1 MSVYLFLVEAPI
13 SKQVKQQFE
22 ELNLPLIDSFG
33 LTEAGPNTF
42 YIDPRDPKNKQGS
55 VGKPILFTKLRLVDE
70 YNQPVEVGKIGQIV
84 VCGDTLYS
92 GYWDSE
98 KGLDSVEVQEEFH
111 TGDLAM
117 MDQDG
122 YFYIMGR
129 IKELIISGGEN
140 VIPREVCDC
149 LQSHPLVKDCVVVGC
164 PDNKWGEIVSAAVIL
179 NEDAVDFEQKLIQHC
194 RAKLAKYKVPKI
206 IIKMNEYP
214 KIGTGKINIREIARL
229 IAKQH
234 QCQ

>member
-1 MSVYLFLVEAPI
+1 
-13 SKQVKQQFE
+13 
-22 ELNLPLIDSFG
+22 
-33 LTEAGPNTF
+33 
-42 YIDPRDPKNKQGS
+42 
-55 VGKPILFTKLRLVDE
+55 
-70 YNQPVEVGKIGQIV
+70 
-84 VCGDTLYS
+84 
-92 GYWDSE
+92 
-98 KGLDSVEVQEEFH
+98 
-111 TGDLAM
+111 M

-149 LQSHPLVKDCVVVGC
+149 LQSHPYKDCVIGKLS
-164 PDNKWGEIVSAAVIL
+164 DNKWGEIVSAAVIL
-179 NEDAVDFEQKLIQHC
+179 NEDAVDFEQKLINTVELE
-194 RAKLAKYKVPKI
+194 LAKYKVPKI

>member
-1 MSVYLFLVEAPI
+1 M
-13 SKQVKQQFE
+13 
-22 ELNLPLIDSFG
+22 N
-33 LTEAGPNTF
+33 
-42 YIDPRDPKNKQGS
+42 
-55 VGKPILFTKLRLVDE
+55 

-98 KGLDSVEVQEEFH
+98 KGLDSVEVQEKFH

-140 VIPREVCDC
+140 VIPREKYV
-149 LQSHPLVKDCVVVGC
+149 
-164 PDNKWGEIVSAAVIL
+164 IVY
-179 NEDAVDFEQKLIQHC
+179 NH
-194 RAKLAKYKVPKI
+194 
-206 IIKMNEYP
+206 
-214 KIGTGKINIREIARL
+214 IR
-229 IAKQH
+229 
-234 QCQ
+234 